1 MPRFLKGC
9 LILLGG
15 LVAVAL
21 IGGGGGYYLLTRPV
35 PPPVSSGLP
44 AAAPTP
50 TPPPQVVEERAQS
63 LENKLS
69 AFQQQVDQ
77 AQQGTTPAPFRLEI
91 TEDEANAMVLRD
103 LPKLNEQ
110 MKGSSLAVTSVQAA
124 FRDGKLKAVS
134 QGEMSGFKANLN
146 MEGSIALEAGKPKLV
161 VEKLDLGLLP
171 LPGALKE
178 QITALVQDMFG
189 QVLQVNPN
197 VTVQKVTVADGKLV
211 LEGIISPA
219 AK

>member
-21 IGGGGGYYLLTRPV
+21 IGGGVVYYLLTRPV